1 MFHLGLVFRA
11 KVIPMGVDASH
22 VAKGL
27 GNKGDEENKEA
38 LKVSKNR
45 DVGECCAGGCCQS
58 VSFMYSQPVPSRL
71 FLLATTNLSFVDA
84 VHPGICGFYFD

>member
-11 KVIPMGVDASH
+11 KVISMGVDASH

-27 GNKGDEENKEA
+27 GNKGDEENKKA

-45 DVGECCAGGCCQS
+45 DVGECCAGGKVSALCIHSQS
-58 VSFMYSQPVPSRL
+58 LLAYFYWSRL
-71 FLLATTNLSFVDA
+71 
-84 VHPGICGFYFD
+84 ICYLWTGAPTDLWLGF